1 MKKFILMQLILI
13 ILPITGL
20 AQDEIDRGYVDITIE
35 YRSMFSGNLQIQD
48 GICRL
53 ARDIDCEKARI
64 KATGD
69 SCLQNPTSHQ
79 CVEAGALLGS
89 SLCIEGLIF
98 DGRVGSG
105 EKVKVS
111 ICESSSGFGNV
122 YVRDTKNG
130 LIWTY
135 YPLLKN
141 NDTIIYP

>member
-1 MKKFILMQLILI
+1 MNKFFLMQLILI
-13 ILPITGL
+13 ILPITSF
-20 AQDEIDRGYVDITIE
+20 AQDEIDRGYVDVTIE
-35 YRSMFSGNLQIQD
+35 YRSMFPGNLQIRD
-48 GICRL
+48 GICRP
-53 ARDIDCEKARI
+53 ARDIECEKARI

-69 SCLQNPTSHQ
+69 FCLQNPNSHQ
-79 CVEAGALLGS
+79 CLEAGALLGS

-111 ICESSSGFGNV
+111 VCASSSGFGNV

-130 LIWTY
+130 LSWTY
-135 YPLLKN
+135 YPLLKD